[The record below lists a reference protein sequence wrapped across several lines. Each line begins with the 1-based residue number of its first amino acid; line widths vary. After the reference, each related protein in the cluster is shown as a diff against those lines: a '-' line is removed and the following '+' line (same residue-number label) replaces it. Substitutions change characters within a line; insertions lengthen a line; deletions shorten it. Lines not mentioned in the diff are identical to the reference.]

1 MVFHH
6 RSSEVLKGPH
16 KLKHCNQ
23 HRKVTLSWD
32 KWTKFISFLT
42 PPWTINTCF
51 NGICSFLFFFLCISF
66 HCCHCYYHYY
76 HHEKESEAIKFEK
89 KNFFLWIFY
98 SAVQAA
104 ACYCCQFNSPL
115 AIIIVL
121 IITYPPLPHWSWGQY
136 SPLHN
141 TASIPLA
148 HPPLQKKQNKTERRQ
163 VKFTSV
169 LPQKQ

>member
-1 MVFHH
+1 MVFRH

-42 PPWTINTCF
+42 PPWTINTCL
-51 NGICSFLFFFLCISF
+51 NGICSFLFFFPLYFISLLSLLLPLLSSWLLQL
-66 HCCHCYYHYY
+66 HNLKRVRGYQIW
-76 HHEKESEAIKFEK
+76 KKK
-89 KNFFLWIFY
+89 KNFLWIFY

-115 AIIIVL
+115 AIIIFL
-121 IITYPPLPHWSWGQY
+121 KITYPPLPHWSWGQY

-148 HPPLQKKQNKTERRQ
+148 LPPLQTKKT
-163 VKFTSV
+163 
-169 LPQKQ
+169 KQRGDK

>member
-1 MVFHH
+1 MVFCH

-76 HHEKESEAIKFEK
+76 HHNYYSCIIWRVRGYQIWKKKF
-89 KNFFLWIFY
+89 FFCGFFTQQYKLLP
-98 SAVQAA
+98 AVAVNLIHLSH
-104 ACYCCQFNSPL
+104 YHSSDNYLPSPSPL
-115 AIIIVL
+115 IMRPVQ
-121 IITYPPLPHWSWGQY
+121 P
-136 SPLHN
+136 
-141 TASIPLA
+141 
-148 HPPLQKKQNKTERRQ
+148 
-163 VKFTSV
+163 TS
-169 LPQKQ
+169 